1 MSKRGSIRKNMELKK
16 LFTILI
22 IVFFSN
28 YLNAEIVKP
37 AKNLSP
43 YEVVKIQ
50 LVALKNNSASNEDSG
65 IKQVWLFA
73 HPENKSVT
81 GPYERFRIMIYGN
94 QYNLL
99 LNHSSHKINL
109 IMNTPDKNIYKVEIL
124 TRDKKLFFY
133 EWHVEKGS
141 NKECSGCWFTTA
153 VSIPVDQGN
162 TI

>member
-1 MSKRGSIRKNMELKK
+1 MELKK
-16 LFTILI
+16 KLIAITFILL
-22 IVFFSN
+22 SN
-28 YLNAEIVKP
+28 SLNADSITPNEK
-37 AKNLSP
+37 LSP
-43 YEVVKIQ
+43 YDVVKIQ
-50 LVALKNNSASNEDSG
+50 LEALKNNNKNDEG
-65 IKQVWLFA
+65 IKITWLFA
-73 HPENKSVT
+73 HPDNKKVT